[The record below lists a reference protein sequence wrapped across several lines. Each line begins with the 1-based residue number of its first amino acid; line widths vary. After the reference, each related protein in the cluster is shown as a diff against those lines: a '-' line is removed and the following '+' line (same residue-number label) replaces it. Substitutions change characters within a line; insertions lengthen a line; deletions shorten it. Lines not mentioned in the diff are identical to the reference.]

1 MSTTSNGG
9 SEQPLTRKQM
19 RELAAAQASQQ
30 DTPPP
35 TVATA
40 PSLPV
45 PTPPA
50 PAAQPPF
57 APPVRSTQ
65 PRATGPHTPSVTSQP
80 QAAAPQPRAVAPQSR
95 PAVSQAPA
103 QQNPAPT
110 RSAGP
115 PRVSAATRIANGA
128 GPTSEQARRAPAS
141 AVVPANLQFAPDVF
155 SAQSGAT
162 QADASVTRRSIHQTP
177 AAPLRT
183 RQGSQPFAPGAQGA
197 PSGQT
202 ANVPDVVPP
211 SQTSAIRRIDETG
224 EMSTITATGM
234 AVPEAEVAATVTRKS
249 IWVQR
254 SKEKAQD
261 GATGT
266 DSVAIPVLPALEV
279 EPPAIVDLSV
289 AERAEVAEQDT
300 AMMMA
305 IAAEIPPKDDDL
317 APVADS
323 SEAETTVLS
332 PVAGPVWAAQPA
344 VTPAEDLPDWSDITS
359 LDSELPTDSLPAG
372 APVVLD
378 PALVPVAGEMTGE
391 FAPVD
396 AITDDA
402 EPIVE
407 LDHSY
412 TWLHYLILIAIAVVL
427 GMVVWKVGLDPKNEK
442 PQEPEPQSLQYSVS
456 QTML

>member
-9 SEQPLTRKQM
+9 SEQPLTRKQL

-35 TVATA
+35 TVATP

-50 PAAQPPF
+50 PAAQTPF

-65 PRATGPHTPSVTSQP
+65 PRATGPQAPAVVPQP
-80 QAAAPQPRAVAPQSR
+80 QAAAPQPRPAAPQ
-95 PAVSQAPA
+95 A
-103 QQNPAPT
+103 PAPT
-110 RSAGP
+110 RGAGP
-115 PRVSAATRIANGA
+115 TRVSAATRIANGA

-183 RQGSQPFAPGAQGA
+183 RQGSQPFAPGT

-249 IWVQR
+249 IWAQR

-261 GATGT
+261 GAAGA

-305 IAAEIPPKDDDL
+305 IAAEIPPKEVDF

-332 PVAGPVWAAQPA
+332 PVADPVWAAQPA
-344 VTPAEDLPDWSDITS
+344 ITPAEDLPDWSDITS

-372 APVVLD
+372 TPVVLD

-456 QTML
+456 QTLL